1 MIMLLPKRDSH
12 IEILAKDKAWT
23 VKIGKNI
30 YSFNVW
36 IERLIAYDMFVSYDK
51 GHISGF
57 LRIRNKNITIQEI
70 NEFMEIF
77 RETHPL
83 CPHPFKWDDVKP
95 ISKENEFLVIPNSFD
110 YEAAISHD
118 NEKYLL
124 DLLRKRG
131 REAVE
136 SWFERYVDRY
146 CLTPKY
152 KRDWS
157 THHLHLASTFCELH
171 GINIGNIP
179 EEEIILTKED
189 KIKEW
194 KKLLKITLGIIVYI
208 VVMLWCL
215 MNEIS
220 NTGLHIF
227 LVLLGGLMFLIPI
240 GYLKDWIDNNLK
252 ND

>member
-1 MIMLLPKRDSH
+1 MLLPKRDSH
-12 IEILAKDKAWT
+12 IEILAKDKDWT

-36 IERLIAYDMFVSYDK
+36 IERLIAYDMFVAYDK
-51 GHISGF
+51 GRISGI
-57 LRIRNKNITIQEI
+57 LRLRNKNITIQEI
-70 NEFMEIF
+70 NDFMEIF

-83 CPHPFKWDDVKP
+83 CPHPFKWEDVEP
-95 ISKENEFLVIPNSFD
+95 ISKENEFLVIPNPFD
-110 YEAAISHD
+110 YEAVISHD

-157 THHLHLASTFCELH
+157 THHLHLASNFCGLH
-171 GINIGNIP
+171 GFNIGNIP

-194 KKLLKITLGIIVYI
+194 KKLLKFIVGIIVYYGLSI
-208 VVMLWCL
+208 YFVMNDD
-215 MNEIS
+215 MSGVTKFFFGVI
-220 NTGLHIF
+220 G
-227 LVLLGGLMFLIPI
+227 MFMFFMPLI
-240 GYLKDWIDNNLK
+240 YLKDWIDNNLK